1 MFLLVHEGRST
12 VSAAESPNT
21 ECGARRKKRTGCGG
35 AVVDP
40 QREITQQLLVIR
52 TDGDPTA
59 WDRLVPFVYAEL
71 RSMAHR
77 QLRREAD
84 GHSLTTTALV
94 HEAYLRLA
102 NWEGAPSLD
111 RAHFLALAARVM
123 RRVLIDHARQ
133 HHAAKREGRHERV
146 PLVSIAEES
155 DNRLL
160 DSDESLRRRPSQDV
174 LAADER
180 AETLIALD
188 EALTRLAALDVRLA
202 LVVEY
207 RFFGGLTEE
216 ETAAALGITA
226 RTVRRDWVKA
236 KGWLLEVL
244 EEHAP

>member
-1 MFLLVHEGRST
+1 MEAQGDITEQLV
-12 VSAAESPNT
+12 AM
-21 ECGARRKKRTGCGG
+21 
-35 AVVDP
+35 
-40 QREITQQLLVIR
+40 R
-52 TDGDPTA
+52 TDGNPKA

-71 RSMAHR
+71 RAMAHR
-77 QLRREAD
+77 QLRQEAD

-133 HHAAKREGRHERV
+133 HHAAKREGAYQRV
-146 PLVSIAEES
+146 PLASVAEGFE
-155 DNRLL
+155 NGLE
-160 DSDESLRRRPSQDV
+160 DSAEPLRCRPCHDA
-174 LAADER
+174 LAAADER

-188 EALTRLAALDVRLA
+188 DALMKLAALDVRLA
-202 LVVEY
+202 RVVEC

-216 ETAAALGITA
+216 ETAAALGVTA

-244 EEHAP
+244 EEYSS